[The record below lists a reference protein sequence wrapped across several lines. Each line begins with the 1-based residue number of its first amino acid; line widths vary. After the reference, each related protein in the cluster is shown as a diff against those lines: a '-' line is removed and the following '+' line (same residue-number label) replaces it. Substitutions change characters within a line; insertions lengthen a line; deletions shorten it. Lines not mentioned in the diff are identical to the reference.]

1 MNHFRRFKSFVKPY
15 YKEAVIS
22 LILLTAVVFMDLAIP
37 RLVQRIIDQ
46 GILLN
51 DMGTVYQTTIIML
64 SISLLSAAF
73 AIGNNYF
80 SVRAGEGFARDL
92 REAMFLKVQAFSFGN
107 LDQLRTG
114 ELIVRLTSDV
124 SVLQRVVQV
133 MLRIGTRAPLLMIG
147 SLILMFTTHPG
158 LALTIL
164 PLLAGTAGLIYF
176 FVSKAQPMF
185 SLIQK
190 KLDRLNTVLQENLS
204 GVRVVKAF
212 VRAAHEKKRFKQSN
226 QDYAGQVVRVM
237 KLFGFMHPALTIL
250 VNAGVVLVLW
260 SGGIKTIQGELTV
273 GEIIAFINYLTTTMW
288 PLMIM
293 AMLANNLAAGMVS
306 AERILEVLDVIPE
319 VQDEP
324 EAQPLP
330 AQSQPRLVF
339 ENVSFHY
346 NGATDTPVLHDVHLE
361 VNPGETVAILGA
373 TGAGKTS
380 LVNLIPR
387 FYDVSEGRILF
398 DGVDIRQVQQD
409 TLLAQIAVVPQETVL
424 FAGSVRDNI
433 RYGRPEASE
442 EDVVAA
448 AKAAQAH
455 DFILELPE
463 GYDTSVE
470 QRGVNLSGGQK
481 QRLAIAR
488 ALLTRPKVLILDDS
502 TSSVDVETE
511 TKIQAATEAL
521 RTGCTTFVV
530 AQRISTVLKADK
542 IVVIDK
548 GKVEAVGT
556 HSQLIQSNS
565 IYQEIFDSQLGNGL
579 VQPQASPEA
588 AA

>member
-92 REAMFLKVQAFSFGN
+92 REAMFLKIQAFSFGN

-324 EAQPLP
+324 ERA
-330 AQSQPRLVF
+330 A
-339 ENVSFHY
+339 
-346 NGATDTPVLHDVHLE
+346 
-361 VNPGETVAILGA
+361 
-373 TGAGKTS
+373 
-380 LVNLIPR
+380 
-387 FYDVSEGRILF
+387 
-398 DGVDIRQVQQD
+398 
-409 TLLAQIAVVPQETVL
+409 
-424 FAGSVRDNI
+424 FAR
-433 RYGRPEASE
+433 
-442 EDVVAA
+442 
-448 AKAAQAH
+448 
-455 DFILELPE
+455 
-463 GYDTSVE
+463 
-470 QRGVNLSGGQK
+470 
-481 QRLAIAR
+481 
-488 ALLTRPKVLILDDS
+488 
-502 TSSVDVETE
+502 
-511 TKIQAATEAL
+511 
-521 RTGCTTFVV
+521 
-530 AQRISTVLKADK
+530 
-542 IVVIDK
+542 
-548 GKVEAVGT
+548 
-556 HSQLIQSNS
+556 
-565 IYQEIFDSQLGNGL
+565 
-579 VQPQASPEA
+579 
-588 AA
+588 